1 MGGSMVVE
9 RKGQK
14 FLQVMIRHGDYNA
27 LEERSDGRTLF
38 MEESSFVVAVRDSVH
53 LWPQVEFPKVFRPL
67 AEIMQAV
74 KLNVE
79 RESESVEPKV
89 PISLC
94 TSTTIRREYGC
105 TTILVPVGTFVRGA
119 VSCLAEHP
127 IFKLKDW
134 DPPFRDKLIRK
145 WRSVLDAL
153 DTPRKVPLK
162 LVRRF

>member
-1 MGGSMVVE
+1 MGDSMVVE

-27 LEERSDGRTLF
+27 LEERGDSYTLF
-38 MEESSFVVAVRDSVH
+38 LEESSFVVAVYDSVH
-53 LWPQVEFPKVFRPL
+53 LWPKIEFPKVFRPL

-79 RESESVEPKV
+79 RESGSYEPKV
-89 PISLC
+89 SIPLC
-94 TSTTIRREYGC
+94 TSTIIRREYGR
-105 TTILVPVGTFVRGA
+105 TTILVPVGTFVRGV
-119 VSCLAEHP
+119 VSCLVEHP
-127 IFKLKDW
+127 ILKLADW

-145 WRSVLDAL
+145 WRSVLNTL